1 MLGEW
6 GRKKGGWRG
15 EDRQR
20 VSRRRRVWL
29 AVLLAE
35 FLVSLGS
42 VGFIA
47 ELWFQQLLANDA
59 NSEILYSC
67 FRALHDLA

>member
-20 VSRRRRVWL
+20 VSRRRERREEGLACCTFGRVSGLFGLGWFHSG
-29 AVLLAE
+29 A
-35 FLVSLGS
+35 LVSAAAS
-42 VGFIA
+42 
-47 ELWFQQLLANDA
+47 
-59 NSEILYSC
+59 
-67 FRALHDLA
+67 